1 MLRMRACQEILKKD
15 EITGDEALVLQ
26 KALDELPLRPLCQ
39 QQMLTKII
47 AYYKHQTQNEDEAM
61 AEQGGT
67 YLLRLDKKKLTRK
80 ERVGVCET
88 LISQNYFEEA
98 YEMIQDAFS
107 WSERFHRPVIFRP
120 TTSSARR

>member
-47 AYYKHQTQNEDEAM
+47 AYYKHQTQTKTRPWQNR
-61 AEQGGT
+61 AEPIFCASI
-67 YLLRLDKKKLTRK
+67 RK
-80 ERVGVCET
+80 SSREKSGSASV
-88 LISQNYFEEA
+88 
-98 YEMIQDAFS
+98 
-107 WSERFHRPVIFRP
+107 RP
-120 TTSSARR
+120 